1 MFFVLL
7 TRFLPDDHREWGWEV
22 FQSIEKYCRIGVGYG
37 TLSTVQ
43 NLNGPPRDKMETFFL
58 AETVKYMYL
67 LQDPDTEVD
76 ILNKVRKAILQKMN
90 ALMHDASLIM

>member
-1 MFFVLL
+1 M
-7 TRFLPDDHREWGWEV
+7 
-22 FQSIEKYCRIGVGYG
+22 
-37 TLSTVQ
+37 STVQ

-76 ILNKVRKAILQKMN
+76 ILNKVRKTIIQKMN